1 MITLH
6 FHLEPQYKYEL
17 FHTNFTVM
25 SVSLVNILHSST
37 PILTP
42 STNTSNLQKKKK
54 TDLSHFWTRQPGTK
68 KTNVYRKTTHTDKYL
83 QFNSHHPSQHKPSVA
98 RTLLDRAKNVPAAET
113 GRLSQVQHVV
123 DALKINGYRDQ
134 FIRSSQ
140 RTIALTN
147 HRGFVSLPYIQRTS
161 ERIARTQQFNI
172 NVPHKPVMTVGS
184 ILIKT
189 LRQTQ

>member
-6 FHLEPQYKYEL
+6 FHLGPQYKYEL

-68 KTNVYRKTTHTDKYL
+68 KSNVYRKATHTENT
-83 QFNSHHPSQHKPSVA
+83 FNL
-98 RTLLDRAKNVPAAET
+98 TLTSFTTQTL
-113 GRLSQVQHVV
+113 
-123 DALKINGYRDQ
+123 
-134 FIRSSQ
+134 SSQ
-140 RTIALTN
+140 NTKDQWLHGPIYKKLSKNHSTYKPQRFCFFAVHSTNFRKNCKNSTIQYQC
-147 HRGFVSLPYIQRTS
+147 SP
-161 ERIARTQQFNI
+161 
-172 NVPHKPVMTVGS
+172 
-184 ILIKT
+184 
-189 LRQTQ
+189 